1 VQTATIQREGKAIL
15 LIGSIVAAHPAVL
28 EDLKALATEL
38 KVSNVAINFDAG
50 ELKIAVQLEPCAE
63 IEVGALVPDDA
74 KELAAI
80 SGSGGLAAGLPSAQD
95 LDTVAAE
102 KAIAQTTAPPAPKK
116 SAAKKAATKKAKAQ
130 N

>member
-63 IEVGALVPDDA
+63 IEPVEALVPDDA

-116 SAAKKAATKKAKAQ
+116 TAAKKAAKQK
-130 N
+130 